1 MTSATSSRSQRSS
14 RRNPCP
20 VCGRT
25 KDEDCE
31 IRIDGMVFCH
41 RGSTCSPPPEAQR
54 PGDVVTGADGQ
65 RWAYLGD
72 SDLGKAMFRLDSP
85 LPASNGNG
93 RGRHPTPA
101 EVFGDAVAQAPP
113 APLPGRPIRLAR
125 LPEGAA
131 LPDLNRERATYVY
144 GPTQQTRRA
153 PDGKGEKAIR
163 PYHPKGGRWVC
174 GAGPDPWPLYQQ
186 EQAVRTASGTGS
198 MWLLELEGE
207 RCVAIAMAAG
217 LAAISQ
223 PGHNHTPAAIAA
235 RYAVLAAAGKGVVY
249 VADNDEEG
257 ERKAERCAAAAAAV
271 GLPFLRLSASEVW
284 PGIRQKGSIDDAPGT
299 LADQLLALE
308 EAANLAAAAAAMVR
322 ATAEELPDPA
332 TAAQQ
337 EPRSVAAPPAD
348 AVDRTVAREQLAA
361 YLSNITAD
369 LPLDEVLPARLAR
382 LLTDRA
388 AAFPC
393 DPVALLGPL
402 LAVAASIVGV
412 RGRVLV
418 KEGWPEPLIVWAGNV
433 LPPSA
438 LKSPTAA
445 VLSGPL
451 MELQKDAFL
460 ASGTPFEDESGD
472 GATAPQGAP
481 SPRRFLTIDC
491 TYERLVELMAQ
502 PNTPGLLSY
511 FDELGMWF
519 ASLERTNSG
528 HARGGW
534 LSSWTGGASLVD
546 RKTATSSFAEKTA
559 ISLFGNIQ
567 PEKLKSLIAD
577 GGGDPTKAGDG
588 LWCRFLWCRPS
599 EAPWR
604 YVEKAV
610 DIQAEMVAL
619 LKALDSVGPD
629 AFVLK
634 LDRSAIALAQPT
646 WDEWAIEAQDSDP
659 ARAAFLGKLRGYSV
673 RLAGIFH
680 LLHLAELV
688 QGAGLPL
695 SSVIKRQGDGG
706 RHDLLGA
713 DSMARGLKAAS
724 FYLQQFD
731 ALQPEV
737 GGGDV
742 PADVAGFLRRV
753 VDRELQEVAPRD
765 VQQWKLLGKRATAKE
780 ALELLQEVVSRGH
793 GEMAKGARKDSWR
806 WVRGNC

>member
-1 MTSATSSRSQRSS
+1 MSLRYDPADLKALPSDWRLVRVGPDKAPIAGKRWYDQDNYSPDDALSLNGSGPPAWGLKTGPISGVIVLDLDADGWAESFQLVTGHRVEDLPPTVAWTSGKRGRSGRAFQVPDEWWPHL
-14 RRNPCP
+14 RNRLEVTRPWREGDP
-20 VCGRT
+20 LT
-25 KDEDCE
+25 KDGKKGAITLWEL
-31 IRIDGMVFCH
+31 
-41 RGSTCSPPPEAQR
+41 RGDRHQAVIMGAHPETGRYRWLPGSSPQ
-54 PGDVVTGADGQ
+54 DVPD
-65 RWAYLGD
+65 
-72 SDLGKAMFRLDSP
+72 P
-85 LPASNGNG
+85 
-93 RGRHPTPA
+93 
-101 EVFGDAVAQAPP
+101 AVA
-113 APLPGRPIRLAR
+113 
-125 LPEGAA
+125 
-131 LPDLNRERATYVY
+131 PD
-144 GPTQQTRRA
+144 
-153 PDGKGEKAIR
+153 
-163 PYHPKGGRWVC
+163 
-174 GAGPDPWPLYQQ
+174 
-186 EQAVRTASGTGS
+186 
-198 MWLLELEGE
+198 WLLEHLLVQEHPDAPAVE
-207 RCVAIAMAAG
+207 PTAEDAARAVAMLNYID
-217 LAAISQ
+217 
-223 PGHNHTPAAIAA
+223 PAAHSSYSDWL
-235 RYAVLAAAGKGVVY
+235 R
-249 VADNDEEG
+249 
-257 ERKAERCAAAAAAV
+257 V
-271 GLPFLRLSASEVW
+271 GMALRHTD
-284 PGIRQKGSIDDAPGT
+284 PG
-299 LADQLLALE
+299 LLAE
-308 EAANLAAAAAAMVR
+308 WVEWSRKMPNFDEAECLAKWESFGKDRKGRPVTIATLHHL
-322 ATAEELPDPA
+322 ATAGGYREPRRQQPDPEE
-332 TAAQQ
+332 TF
-337 EPRSVAAPPAD
+337 EDESVAAPPAD
-348 AVDRTVAREQLAA
+348 AVDRTVAQEQLSA
-361 YLSNITAD
+361 YLSNITAN

-382 LLTDRA
+382 QLADRA

-402 LAVAASIVGV
+402 LATTASIIGT
-412 RGRVLV
+412 RGRVQV
-418 KEGWPEPLIVWAGNV
+418 KEGWSEPLIVWAGNV

-481 SPRRFLTIDC
+481 QPRRFLISDC
-491 TYERLVELMAQ
+491 TYERMVELMAQ

-511 FDELGMWF
+511 FDELGQWF
-519 ASLERTNSG
+519 ALLERTNSG
-528 HARGGW
+528 QARGGW

-546 RKTATSSFAEKTA
+546 RKTAASSFAEKTA

-567 PEKLKSLIAD
+567 PERLKSLIAD
-577 GGGDPTKAGDG
+577 GGEDPTKAGDG

-634 LDRSAIALAQPT
+634 LDCSAIALAQPT
-646 WDEWAIEAQDSDP
+646 WDAWAIEAQDSDP

-753 VDRELQEVAPRD
+753 VDRDLLEVAPRD

-780 ALELLQEVVSRGH
+780 ALELLQRVVSLGN
-793 GEMAKGARKDSWR
+793 GEMAKGTRKDSWR

>member
-1 MTSATSSRSQRSS
+1 MSLRYDPADLLALPSDCRLVRVGPNKRPLAGDNWFDRDNFTPDEAATL
-14 RRNPCP
+14 N
-20 VCGRT
+20 
-25 KDEDCE
+25 
-31 IRIDGMVFCH
+31 
-41 RGSTCSPPPEAQR
+41 
-54 PGDVVTGADGQ
+54 GA
-65 RWAYLGD
+65 
-72 SDLGKAMFRLDSP
+72 
-85 LPASNGNG
+85 
-93 RGRHPTPA
+93 
-101 EVFGDAVAQAPP
+101 APP
-113 APLPGRPIRLAR
+113 AWGLKTGPASGQLVLDLDADGWDEKFREITGHSIRELPPTISWTSGKPRRSGHLFTVPAEWWPHLTNRRSWKNASGQTCLELRWDRHQSVVMGAHPETGGYSWLTGRSPRDISDPA
-125 LPEGAA
+125 
-131 LPDLNRERATYVY
+131 V
-144 GPTQQTRRA
+144 A
-153 PDGKGEKAIR
+153 PD
-163 PYHPKGGRWVC
+163 
-174 GAGPDPWPLYQQ
+174 
-186 EQAVRTASGTGS
+186 
-198 MWLLELEGE
+198 WLLEHLLVQEH
-207 RCVAIAMAAG
+207 
-217 LAAISQ
+217 
-223 PGHNHTPAAIAA
+223 P
-235 RYAVLAAAGKGVVY
+235 
-249 VADNDEEG
+249 
-257 ERKAERCAAAAAAV
+257 
-271 GLPFLRLSASEVW
+271 
-284 PGIRQKGSIDDAPGT
+284 DAPAVEPT
-299 LADQLLALE
+299 AEDATR
-308 EAANLAAAAAAMVR
+308 AAAM
-322 ATAEELPDPA
+322 LQHIDPA
-332 TAAQQ
+332 THSSYSDWLVVGMALHHTDPGLLAEWVGWSRSMATFNEAECLAKWESFGKGHKGKPATIATLHHLAKTGGYR
-337 EPRSVAAPPAD
+337 EPRRQQPDPEETFEDESVAAPPAD
-348 AVDRTVAREQLAA
+348 AVDRTVAQEQLAA
-361 YLSNITAD
+361 YLANITAN

-418 KEGWPEPLIVWAGNV
+418 KEGWPEPLIIWAGNV

-460 ASGTPFEDESGD
+460 DSGTPFEDESGD
-472 GATAPQGAP
+472 SPTAPQGAP
-481 SPRRFLTIDC
+481 QPRRFLTIDC
-491 TYERLVELMAQ
+491 TYERMVELMAQ

-546 RKTATSSFAEKTA
+546 RKTVPSSFAEKTA

-619 LKALDSVGPD
+619 LRALDSVGPD

-634 LDRSAIALAQPT
+634 LDCSAIALAQPT
-646 WDEWAIEAQDSDP
+646 WDAWAIEAQDSDP

-688 QGAGLPL
+688 QGDGLPL

-753 VDRELQEVAPRD
+753 VDRDLREVAPRD
-765 VQQWKLLGKRATAKE
+765 VQQWKLLGKRATAQE
-780 ALELLQEVVSRGH
+780 ALELLQRVVSLGN
-793 GEMAKGARKDSWR
+793 GEMAQGTRKDSWR